1 MSSSAV
7 VVFTVDGQPGWTSS
21 GLRVEVA
28 SSTKS
33 TRELAM
39 LWPERCK
46 VISILACK
54 LDEALVRRKEDGKR
68 TLTVDQLEPKTV
80 PVCEVNSPLFSISEG
95 TTQLPH
101 SFAQNCAYTNHV
113 FVHFIL
119 HHVLC

>member
-46 VISILACK
+46 MISILACK

-68 TLTVDQLEPKTV
+68 TLTVE
-80 PVCEVNSPLFSISEG
+80 S
-95 TTQLPH
+95 
-101 SFAQNCAYTNHV
+101 
-113 FVHFIL
+113 
-119 HHVLC
+119 

>member
-1 MSSSAV
+1 
-7 VVFTVDGQPGWTSS
+7 
-21 GLRVEVA
+21 
-28 SSTKS
+28 
-33 TRELAM
+33 M

-46 VISILACK
+46 AISILACK

-68 TLTVDQLEPKTV
+68 TTVDQLETV

-95 TTQLPH
+95 TTQLH
-101 SFAQNCAYTNHV
+101 HDSFAQNCADTV